1 MSKRSK
7 FWLCLALVLCL
18 VGGLVAGLV
27 QTSYGQV
34 TITDVVIE
42 TDSGRFTGYLLVPK
56 TATKDNPA
64 PAIVTSHGYLNHR
77 EMQDL
82 NYVELSRRGFVVFA
96 MDAYGH
102 GDSQVAGAG
111 ASDISKATG
120 GMVDAV
126 EYVSKLNF
134 VDPEKIGVTGHSMG
148 GGYSDKTTNYYTS
161 LELEALEKG
170 FSPEEAAKLNKVA
183 AALIVGN
190 VPSNLASV
198 APYRAEVG
206 VIAGEYDEF
215 FIVTVGDSL
224 AGFFSHPTIKGLAT
238 LQAGT
243 AIPEGALEE
252 GKRYENPETGYG
264 ITFWRPREI
273 HPWNH
278 FSKTSCGYG
287 IEFFTQALGAPNPI
301 DSGNQIWQLKEAFN
315 LVGLI
320 GFFLLMVP
328 LCDALL
334 SLPFFADLKAKEA
347 PAPIKLEKK
356 GRYFAL
362 SAVNSI
368 LGGILIIPLIAVG
381 FLGLV
386 NPFWPQDTT
395 GGIGLWGTG
404 CGLLG
409 LLFLRL
415 GGSRII
421 KDAEGC
427 GTKIS
432 LKALGKTVLL
442 AICVAVL
449 MFATVFMSDWLFK
462 TDFRI
467 WSFCIR
473 AFSPEKVWVA
483 IKYLP
488 LFLVYYIVNA
498 ISVNRSRF
506 EGWSEGKQIAYSI
519 LWNILGVCLFLML
532 QYLPLLFT
540 GKTFLGTI
548 FTGILATAG
557 ALFPILVF
565 PFVPILSIVA
575 VTAIKLYRR
584 TGNAYLPGILNALVV
599 TMITIAGTSFSH
611 PY

>member
-7 FWLCLALVLCL
+7 IFLCLALVLCL

-27 QTSYGQV
+27 QTSFGRV
-34 TITDVVIE
+34 TVTDVVIQ
-42 TDSGRFTGYLLVPK
+42 TDSGRFTGYLLVPENA
-56 TATKDNPA
+56 TAETPA

-102 GDSQVAGAG
+102 GDSQVARGG
-111 ASDISKATG
+111 SDISRATG

-126 EYVSKLNF
+126 EYLYGLDF
-134 VDPEKIGVTGHSMG
+134 VDKDRIGVTGHSMG
-148 GGYSDKTTNYYTS
+148 GGYSDKTTNYYTG
-161 LELEALEKG
+161 LEQEALANG
-170 FSPEEAAKLNKVA
+170 ATPEEAAKLNKIA

-198 APYRAEVG
+198 APYNAELG

-215 FIVTVGDSL
+215 FIVTVGSSL
-224 AGFFSHPTIKGLAT
+224 ENFFSHPTVLGLAA
-238 LQAGT
+238 LQLG
-243 AIPEGALEE
+243 EGAPTDFIEE
-252 GKRYENPETGYG
+252 GKRYENPATGYG
-264 ITFWRPREI
+264 MTIWRPREI

-287 IEFFTQALGAPNPI
+287 IEFFTEALGAPVPI
-301 DSGNQIWQLKEAFN
+301 DSNNQIWQIKEAFN
-315 LVGLI
+315 LVGLV

-334 SLPFFADLKAKEA
+334 CLPFFRELKAKEA
-347 PAPIKLEKK
+347 PAKLPAPKMGK
-356 GRYFAL
+356 YLGL
-362 SAVNSI
+362 NLGSSV
-368 LGGILIIPLIAVG
+368 LGGILILPMIAVG
-381 FLGLV
+381 FLLMV

-395 GGIGLWGTG
+395 AGIGLWGLT
-404 CGLLG
+404 CGLFG

-427 GTKIS
+427 GTKIG
-432 LKALGKTVLL
+432 LRALGKTVLL
-442 AICVAVL
+442 ALIAAAG
-449 MFATVFMSDWLFK
+449 MFATVFLSDWLFK

-488 LFLVYYIVNA
+488 LFLVYYLVNA
-498 ISVNRSRF
+498 ISVNRNRF
-506 EGWSEGKQIAYSI
+506 EGWSEGKQIFFSI
-519 LWNILGVCLFLML
+519 LWNILGVSLFIAV
-532 QYLPLLFT
+532 QYVPLLFT
-540 GKTFLGTI
+540 GMTFLGSV
-548 FTGILATAG
+548 FTGVLATAG

-575 VTAIKLYRR
+575 VTAVKLYRR
-584 TGNAYLPGILNALVV
+584 TGNIYLAGILNALVV

>member
-1 MSKRSK
+1 MKQKSI
-7 FWLCLALVLCL
+7 FWLCIALILCF

-27 QTSYGQV
+27 QSSFGAV
-34 TITDVVIE
+34 TVTDVVLE
-42 TDSGRFTGYLLVPK
+42 TDSGRFTGYLLVPD
-56 TATKDNPA
+56 TATAENPA
-64 PAIVTSHGYLNHR
+64 PAVVTSHGYLNHR

-102 GDSQVAGAG
+102 GDSQVAGNG
-111 ASDISKATG
+111 GSEISRKTG

-126 EYVSKLNF
+126 EYVAGLNY
-134 VDPEKIGVTGHSMG
+134 VDPERIGVTGHSMG
-148 GGYSDKTTNYYTS
+148 GGYADATTGYYTG
-161 LELEALEKG
+161 LELAALEAG
-170 FSPEEAAKLNKVA
+170 ASPEEAARENKIA

-190 VPSNLASV
+190 VPSGLSNV

-215 FIVTVGDSL
+215 FIVTVGSSL
-224 AGFFSHPTIKGLAT
+224 DGFFSHPTVKGLAT
-238 LQAGT
+238 LQLGAGCPQG
-243 AIPEGALEE
+243 AITEGQ
-252 GKRYENPETGYG
+252 RYENPETGYG
-264 ITFWRPREI
+264 MTLWRPREI

-287 IEFFTQALGAPNPI
+287 IEFFTNALGAPNPI
-301 DSGNQIWQLKEAFN
+301 ASGNQIWQVKEAFN
-315 LVGLI
+315 LVGLV

-328 LCDALL
+328 LADVLL
-334 SLPFFADLKAKEA
+334 ELPFFRELRAKAL
-347 PAPIKLEKK
+347 PAPIPMGKK
-356 GRYFAL
+356 GRYYTL

-368 LGGILIIPLIAVG
+368 LGGVLIIPLIAVG
-381 FLGLV
+381 FLVLV

-404 CGLLG
+404 CGLMG

-415 GGSRII
+415 GGTRVL
-421 KDAEGC
+421 KDAERC

-432 LKALGKTVLL
+432 LRALGKTVLL
-442 AICVAVL
+442 ALFVAMG
-449 MFATVFMSDWLFK
+449 MFATVFISDWLFK

-473 AFSPEKVWVA
+473 AFSAEKVWVA
-483 IKYLP
+483 LKYLP
-488 LFLVYYIVNA
+488 LFLIYYLVNA
-498 ISVNRSRF
+498 LAVNRNRF
-506 EGWSEGKQIAYSI
+506 EGWSEGRQIFFSI
-519 LWNILGVCLFLML
+519 LWNILGVCLFLAL
-532 QYLPLLFT
+532 QYVPLLFT
-540 GKTFLGTI
+540 GMTFLGSI
-548 FTGILATAG
+548 FTGILAAAG

-575 VTAIKLYRR
+575 VTAVKLYRR
-584 TGNAYLPGILNALVV
+584 TGNIYLAGILNALVV